1 MLAGREREVPVQDA
15 LDAIYA
21 EFDRRGLKL
30 QLITIGNESVS
41 VIRCDVL
48 DENGVVLSESA
59 GKGGGKQTYA
69 SALFEAWEHHSHRQG
84 LDELR
89 HDRAYAR
96 TLAAG
101 EVVTQPA
108 LARDAMLHRLA
119 ADFPRSRVGCLR
131 FDRLPAG
138 ADQFPAGANQLPA
151 GVGEVWYPAFV
162 KCPWYQQL
170 PIPGDDMEYRPYLR
184 YASNNGTAAG
194 TTEAEALLHG
204 LMEVIERDALS
215 IAFLDWYMTSDAPP
229 RKQEPT
235 SLTADLRELY
245 DDVGRAVGEEP
256 LIFNITTELGFPV
269 FFTVP
274 ARPTYLG
281 VKGSGASMIPSYAL
295 ERALSE
301 LVQVHVNTRDLG
313 LDHALRGRLANL
325 DKWPRLARCV
335 VMDPVDLAARAV
347 PMPDRPQAWWTSPE
361 GDVTTQFNRALGVL
375 ARSGFTGY
383 RFGWNDGTT
392 SIPVLTVLV
401 PGMEEFFLS
410 QKGIPILPTGRRGGT
425 SNLRLPSSPTLS
437 GLA

>member
-1 MLAGREREVPVQDA
+1 MLAGREREVPVQKA

-30 QLITIGNESVS
+30 QVTAIGNESVS

-48 DENGVVLSESA
+48 DGNGIVVAESA

-89 HDRAYAR
+89 HDPAYAR
-96 TLAAG
+96 IMTAA
-101 EVVTQPA
+101 EIVTQPA

-119 ADFPRSRVGCLR
+119 ADFPHSSVGCLR
-131 FDRLPAG
+131 FDPLPAG
-138 ADQFPAGANQLPA
+138 ADPLPA
-151 GVGEVWYPAFV
+151 AAEVWYPAFV

-170 PIPGDDMEYRPYLR
+170 PIPGDDMEYGPYLR

-215 IAFLDWYMTSDAPP
+215 IAFLDWYMAGDVPP
-229 RKQEPT
+229 RIMDPT
-235 SLTADLRELY
+235 DLTAELRDLY
-245 DDVGRAVGEEP
+245 DDVGRAVGHEP
-256 LIFNITTELGFPV
+256 LIFDITTELGFPV

-281 VKGSGASMIPSYAL
+281 VKGSGASAIPSYAL

-301 LVQVHVNTRDLG
+301 LVQVYVNTRDLR
-313 LDHALRGRLANL
+313 LDRALRGRLANL
-325 DKWPRLARCV
+325 SEWPRLARCV
-335 VMDPVDLAARAV
+335 TMDPVDLAARAV
-347 PMPDRPQAWWTSPE
+347 PLPDRPRTWWTSPE
-361 GDVTTQFNRALGVL
+361 ADVATQLGRALEVL
-375 ARSGFTGY
+375 ARSGFRGY
-383 RFGWNDGTT
+383 RLGWNAGSSD
-392 SIPVLTVLV
+392 IPVLTVLV

-410 QKGIPILPTGRRGGT
+410 QKGIPILPTGRAAA
-425 SNLRLPSSPTLS
+425 SRL
-437 GLA
+437 